1 MTLQAVHRLFEASP
15 QTKLSHSH
23 SHVTDHHQAVDLW
36 CDPKH
41 DCRTSNS
48 SDELLLISR
57 SRGQDL
63 LFSSFPLLRCCCCNA
78 CDDDPARPLV
88 EVTTDPK
95 SYPSQLIISHPS
107 RPMYHQSPNSSSSSS
122 SRNKASWGC
131 RDLLSTSK
139 QMMPSRV
146 KLRHRTSFLL
156 KSLSSPFAIAGR
168 LKRRRDLVDVSIA
181 TSSPPSIVSGRLQ
194 HLLQNNSLLAR
205 LAKGSVPF

>member
-1 MTLQAVHRLFEASP
+1 MNYCSSRAHGDRTYYFLLSPFCIVVVATL
-15 QTKLSHSH
+15 
-23 SHVTDHHQAVDLW
+23 
-36 CDPKH
+36 
-41 DCRTSNS
+41 
-48 SDELLLISR
+48 
-57 SRGQDL
+57 
-63 LFSSFPLLRCCCCNA
+63 
-78 CDDDPARPLV
+78 
-88 EVTTDPK
+88 VTTTQRDPLSK
-95 SYPSQLIISHPS
+95 SPPSYPSQLIISHPS
-107 RPMYHQSPNSSSSSS
+107 RPMYHQRPNSSSS

-156 KSLSSPFAIAGR
+156 KSLFSPFAIAGR

-181 TSSPPSIVSGRLQ
+181 PSSPPSIVSGRLQ